1 MASAIAELN
10 ASLTGRYA
18 VERELGHGGMAT
30 VYLGEDVR
38 HHRKVAI
45 KVLRAELAAVIGAE
59 RFVREIQTIAALQH
73 PHILGLI
80 DSGEIEGTAYYVMPF
95 VEGESLRDRL
105 AREKQLPVDD
115 AVRIAT
121 EVASALDYAHRHGII
136 HRDIKPENV
145 MLHDG
150 GALVADFGI
159 ALAVSSAGTRMTE
172 TGMSL
177 GTPHYMSPE
186 QAMGDRDLAPRS
198 DIYSLG
204 CVAYEMLIGEPPF
217 TGPTAQA
224 IVARVVTEGPRAL
237 SVQRKSVPPHVEAA
251 VLRALEKLPADR
263 FATAREFADAMSGRV
278 AMPPLVTTAGAAPSL
293 AAPARISRR
302 AIAVVAAV
310 AVVAAYT
317 IGLRVGRNADAGPEW
332 TGQLLGGPEMALGPR
347 VSPDGQT
354 IAFQAM
360 IDNQTQ
366 VAVMRPGSGDWTVLT
381 HDRTHGV
388 AQNIAWSP
396 DGARIYYSRFS
407 EVPRGIWSISPLGGD
422 ERLVLED
429 ASNPEPLPDGSV
441 LVSRMNAEHLFQ
453 LHRLHVDN
461 GRLDTLGASAGFNFS
476 GAFFRAFPDG
486 RTVAYWGRAAG
497 DTTTALRV
505 FDLTSGESRVV
516 LRDPSALKLTGVAGI
531 AISPNGK
538 WIIIVRLAGNLAQY
552 VAVSADGSGRE
563 RVLFTRTSSS
573 GSILDVDAGPD
584 GSLYI
589 DEMNQRFEEHRYDPR
604 TGRLE
609 RRVIGAE
616 MRGIVPLPDG
626 RSLIDAVSAG
636 RRHVMISREGKEPT
650 RFVQTDEATLGPALL
665 GRDAIVLHVLGAA
678 DQPMVATVSIA
689 TGRILKRFPVP
700 DPGPLAGSIDGKTIF
715 FVRGDA
721 VWSLDVATGATRR
734 LTAGVGVAVD
744 PSGTSIV
751 VERIAV
757 SGVRVVRVPLDGS
770 NEQEIPVRGGLL
782 LGPSGLA
789 ANAIARDGRIAVRA
803 VSPASWFYPAAILD
817 PRSGTIE
824 LTASGLAYDMW
835 GSGWTDDGV
844 LVSSAAALQVR
855 LWRLTPVGSK
865 KWWY

>member
-1 MASAIAELN
+1 MAELN
-10 ASLTGRYA
+10 AALTGRYA

-80 DSGEIEGTAYYVMPF
+80 DSGEIGGTAYYVMPF

-150 GALVADFGI
+150 SAVVADFGI

-186 QAMGDRDLAPRS
+186 QAMGDRDLGPRS

-204 CVAYEMLIGEPPF
+204 CVVYEMLIGEPPF

-224 IVARVVTEGPRAL
+224 VVARVVTDSPRTL
-237 SVQRKSVPPHVEAA
+237 SGQRKSVPPHVEAA

-263 FATAREFADAMSGRV
+263 FATAREFAEAMSGRA
-278 AMPPLVTTAGAAPSL
+278 AMPPLVTNAGSAPSRP
-293 AAPARISRR
+293 APARVSRH
-302 AIAVVAAV
+302 AIAGVVAVV

-317 IGLRVGRNADAGPEW
+317 IGLRVGRDADAGPEW
-332 TGQLLGGPEMALGPR
+332 TGELLGGPENALGPR

-360 IDNQTQ
+360 INDQTQ

-381 HDRTHGV
+381 HDRTQGV

-407 EVPRGIWSISPLGGD
+407 EVPRGVWSISPLGGD
-422 ERLVLED
+422 ERLVLEN
-429 ASNPEPLPDGSV
+429 AGNPEPLPDGSV
-441 LVSRMNAEHLFQ
+441 LVSRMNAEHRFQ
-453 LHRLHVDN
+453 LYRFHVDN
-461 GRLDTLGASAGFNFS
+461 GRLDTLAASARFNFA
-476 GAFFRAFPDG
+476 GAFFRAFPD
-486 RTVAYWGRAAG
+486 RTRVAYWGRAAG
-497 DTTTALRV
+497 DSTTALRV
-505 FDLTSGESRVV
+505 VDLTTGESRLV
-516 LRDPSALKLTGVAGI
+516 LREPSALRLTDVAGL
-531 AISPNGK
+531 AISSNGK
-538 WIIIVRLAGNLAQY
+538 WIIIVRIAGNLARF

-573 GSILDVDAGPD
+573 SSGLDVDAGPD
-584 GSLYI
+584 GSLYF
-589 DEMNQRFEEHRYDPR
+589 DEMNVPLEVHRYDPR
-604 TGRLE
+604 TRRLE
-609 RRVIGAE
+609 RRVMGAE
-616 MRGIVPLPDG
+616 MRGIVPLPGG

-636 RRHVMISREGKEPT
+636 RRHVMIWSQGKDPA
-650 RFVQTDEATLGPALL
+650 RFVQADEASLGPALL
-665 GRDAIVLHVLGAA
+665 GRDAVVLHLVGAD
-678 DQPMVATVSIA
+678 DQRMLATVSIA
-689 TGRILKRFPVP
+689 TGRIIKRFPVP
-700 DPGPLAGSIDGKTIF
+700 DPGPLAGSVDGKTIF
-715 FVRGDA
+715 FVRGDQ

-734 LTAGVGVAVD
+734 LTAGVSVAVD
-744 PSGTSIV
+744 PSGTSLV
-751 VERIAV
+751 VERTEM
-757 SGVRVVRVPLDGS
+757 SGVRLVRVPLDGS
-770 NEQEIPVRGGLL
+770 NEQEIRVRSELR

-789 ANAIARDGRIAVRA
+789 SNSIAPDGRIAVRV

-817 PRSGTIE
+817 PRSGAIE

-835 GSGWTDDGV
+835 GSGWTDDGM
-844 LVSSAAALQVR
+844 LVSSAGPLQAR
-855 LWRLTPVGSK
+855 LWRLKPVGTR
-865 KWWY
+865 KWWE